1 MAATEFLGTATPV
14 AGAVADLFDP
24 EAFIGRHIGPST
36 AEQAKMLASLGYGS
50 LDELIKDTVPEA
62 IRLDQPISVGE
73 PCGEAEAL
81 GELQR
86 IANENEVWRSYLG
99 TGYHNTLTPEPIRRN
114 VLENPGW
121 YTAYTPYQ
129 AEIAQGRLE
138 ALMTYQQMVIDLS
151 GLDVAN
157 ASLLDEA
164 TAAAEAMTLI
174 RRVSRSKSN
183 RYFVEA
189 ASHPQVIA
197 VIRTRARWLGI
208 EVDVGPLEALDPT
221 TVFGAHFQNPDTEG
235 RVRDFSE
242 AIARLTEAGA
252 RSCMGIDPLAAMLL
266 TSAGTQGAD
275 VAIGSAQRFGVPLGF
290 GGPHAAMMATRDS
303 MVRSMPGRIIGVSKD
318 AAGNPAYRMALQTR
332 EQHIRRDKA
341 TSNICTAQALL
352 ANMAGFYATWHGPE
366 GLKRIALR
374 THAMARLLVEA
385 SGLAPAHAAY
395 FDTVVF
401 ESSAAEADE
410 RIARAATRRINL
422 RRLERD
428 DGRAAVA
435 VAFDETVDPN
445 DVAEVCWA
453 LTGRP
458 CNATEVLRLCE
469 KLPAE
474 SPVLTGALRRQDA
487 VLTHPVFSRYRS
499 ETDFT
504 RYLKKLENRD
514 ISLVHSMIPLGSCT
528 MKLNAAAEMAPI
540 TWPTLAAI
548 HPHVPSSQCAGYRR
562 MIHELGAWLANI
574 TGFDAVSFQSNSGAQ
589 GEYAGLLAIRQYL
602 AANDQGHRDVCLI
615 PASAHGTN
623 PASAQMMGMRIV
635 VVACDENG
643 NIDMPD
649 LARQIAQHRD
659 HIAALMVTYPS
670 THGVFE
676 ATIRDVCRQVH
687 DAGGLVYMDGANLNA
702 QCGLTHPALIGAD
715 VCHLNLHKTFCIP
728 HGGGGPGVGPIAV
741 GAHLRAFLPG
751 DPIAAGGPANDPVSA
766 AAHGSA
772 LILAISWMYVRM
784 MGASGLREATSVAI
798 LNANYIAARLSAHY
812 DVLYTGANGRVAH
825 ECILDLRHF
834 KAKYGISAEDV
845 AKRLM
850 DFGFHAPTLSF
861 PVADTLMVEP
871 TESESQGELDRFCEA
886 MIAIRDE
893 IMAVEQGR
901 LDKLDN
907 PLKNAP
913 HTATEIAGDWQHS
926 YSREMAA
933 YPLAWVRDAKV
944 WPAVKRIDNVGGDRN
959 LICTCPP
966 MSDYVDEARE
976 KAYQ

>member
-1 MAATEFLGTATPV
+1 MSQTSLSSLENAGEFIA
-14 AGAVADLFDP
+14 
-24 EAFIGRHIGPST
+24 RHIGISPED
-36 AEQAKMLASLGYGS
+36 EQHML
-50 LDELIKDTVPEA
+50 
-62 IRLDQPISVGE
+62 SVI
-73 PCGEAEAL
+73 GEASRQALIDSIVPRSIARGSAMQLLPATTEAAAL
-81 GELQR
+81 AELKA
-86 IANENEVWRSYLG
+86 IAQKNQIFRSFIGQGYYG
-99 TGYHNTLTPEPIRRN
+99 THIPGVILRN
-114 VLENPGW
+114 ILENPAW

-129 AEIAQGRLE
+129 AEISQGRME
-138 ALMTYQQMVIDLS
+138 ALVNFQTMITDLT
-151 GLDVAN
+151 GMPIAN
-157 ASLLDEA
+157 ASMLDEA
-164 TAAAEAMTLI
+164 TAAAEAMTLAKRSVKAKGNVMI
-174 RRVSRSKSN
+174 VSGD
-183 RYFVEA
+183 V
-189 ASHPQVIA
+189 HPQTIEVLQ
-197 VIRTRARWLGI
+197 TRAAPLGLQVQLVQSH
-208 EVDVGPLEALDPT
+208 EEWVQALAQDDY
-221 TVFGAHFQNPDTEG
+221 F
-235 RVRDFSE
+235 
-242 AIARLTEAGA
+242 
-252 RSCMGIDPLAAMLL
+252 AALVQYPA
-266 TSAGTQGAD
+266 SSGWVHDWSDD
-275 VAIGSAQRFGVPLGF
+275 VATVHGKQAAFIMAADLLALTLLKAPGEMDADIVVGTTQRFGMPMGA
-290 GGPHAAMMATRDS
+290 GGPHAGYLACRDS
-303 MVRSMPGRIIGVSKD
+303 YKRSMSGRLVGVSVD
-318 AAGNPAYRMALQTR
+318 GHGDPAYRLALQTR

-352 ANMAGFYATWHGPE
+352 ANMAAFYAMWHGPR

-374 THAMARLLVEA
+374 THAMARLVVEA
-385 SGLAPAHAAY
+385 SGLQPAHAHY
-395 FDTVVF
+395 FDTMVF

-589 GEYAGLLAIRQYL
+589 GEYAGLLAIRPYL

-728 HGGGGPGVGPIAV
+728 HGGGGPGVGPIA
-741 GAHLRAFLPG
+741 
-751 DPIAAGGPANDPVSA
+751 AGGPANDPVSA

-784 MGASGLREATSVAI
+784 MGASGLREATTVAI